1 MARILEKGKDFALLY
16 KEAGEDSEKTAPSGM
31 GVLYRLDMP
40 VPGILAA
47 ASKGTELEI
56 LSKKYFLI
64 CSGRLEEETGTMK
77 DFLYHDPRSN
87 RTFPVKKLRK
97 GVKEAELSYEVLGYD
112 DKEDLSFVRVVL
124 ETGRTH
130 QIRAQF
136 ASRRYPLAGD
146 GKESHW
152 SKTWSTRCIDNGIP
166 TFTLSKEVTY
176 TFYFDNAWSLS
187 RRLQTYEAANVK
199 GVSFW
204 RLGQEDSDIWKILK
218 LK

>member
-146 GKESHW
+146 GKYGSRV
-152 SKTWSTRCIDNGIP
+152 KCPVALTCG
-166 TFTLSKEVTY
+166 EVT
-176 TFYFDNAWSLS
+176 F
-187 RRLQTYEAANVK
+187 R
-199 GVSFW
+199 
-204 RLGQEDSDIWKILK
+204 EDPASPEKTVRVMPENIYPWNLFLK
-218 LK
+218 